1 MEIQAGGLSGK
12 ALSAANKLAPA
23 LGAWMA
29 WTQPAGT
36 GDLASKM
43 NFYVEALKGFK
54 IANPVITTQIA
65 LGQPDRYPIAT
76 GIELAAI
83 GYLIDMV
90 GEGLGGGAGSI
101 ISRMANV
108 PKKGGLSLAV
118 NSLVASYIF
127 EARNNPHGAAS
138 PQTALSSSGMT
149 EANQGFTP
157 RLASNESM
165 ALVPT
170 SYAGVF
176 Y

>member
-1 MEIQAGGLSGK
+1 MDVQASGLSGK
-12 ALSAANKLAPA
+12 ALSAANKIAPA
-23 LGAWMA
+23 LTAYMA

-65 LGQPDRYPIAT
+65 LSQPDRYPIAT
-76 GIELAAI
+76 GIELAAL

-101 ISRMANV
+101 LSRMGNI

-127 EARNNPHGAAS
+127 EARNNPHGAAQ
-138 PQTALSSSGMT
+138 PQTALSSTGMT
-149 EANQGFTP
+149 DANLGYLP
-157 RLASNESM
+157 RLAVNESM
-165 ALVPT
+165 ALPSTYGGVP
-170 SYAGVF
+170 Y
-176 Y
+176 

>member
-1 MEIQAGGLSGK
+1 MHVNYIVESIMEIQAGGLSGK

-76 GIELAAI
+76 RLPSGNLTGI
-83 GYLIDMV
+83 
-90 GEGLGGGAGSI
+90 
-101 ISRMANV
+101 
-108 PKKGGLSLAV
+108 P
-118 NSLVASYIF
+118 
-127 EARNNPHGAAS
+127 
-138 PQTALSSSGMT
+138 
-149 EANQGFTP
+149 
-157 RLASNESM
+157 
-165 ALVPT
+165 
-170 SYAGVF
+170 
-176 Y
+176 